1 MKAPVFDFTRALSV
15 AEAVALLADTARFTK
30 PLAGGQ
36 SLGPMLNLRVAFPE
50 HLIGV
55 RQIES
60 LRQAF
65 IDPANGDLVLGAAV
79 PHAQIEDGLIPDV
92 TQGLLAHVAANI
104 AYRAV
109 RNRGTV
115 GGSLAH
121 ADPAA
126 DWVNTMPLLG
136 ARMVAV
142 GLAGEREIDARTFMT
157 GPFTTAL
164 DEHELLVAVRV
175 PALGKNARWGYV
187 KFCRKPGEFAE
198 AVGGVLID
206 RARGIGR
213 LVMGATDGAPIVL
226 EEPAER
232 VRAAS
237 SDSAVAAHWTDAR
250 LSAAIDAAGIGHDPY
265 SAQLHLTMARRAI
278 AVALA

>member
-1 MKAPVFDFTRALSV
+1 MKAPAFDFTQAQSV
-15 AEAVALLADTARFTK
+15 PDAVALLADTARFTK

-55 RQIES
+55 RQIEA
-60 LRQAF
+60 LRHAF
-65 IDPANGDLVLGAAV
+65 IDPANGELVLGAAV
-79 PHAQIEDGLIPDV
+79 RHAQIEDGLIPDV
-92 TQGLLAHVAANI
+92 TRGLLAHVAANI

-136 ARMVAV
+136 ARIVVA
-142 GLAGEREIDARTFMT
+142 GPDGEREIDARTFMT

-164 DEHELLVAVRV
+164 DEPELLVAVRV
-175 PALGKNARWGYV
+175 PALSDAARWAYV

-206 RARGIGR
+206 RPRAVGR
-213 LVMGATDGAPIVL
+213 LLIGATDGAPVVL
-226 EEPAER
+226 EAPTELL
-232 VRAAS
+232 AAS
-237 SDSAVAAHWTDAR
+237 STDSQVAEHWTDDR
-250 LSAAIDAAGIGHDPY
+250 LRAAINAAGIGHDPY
-265 SAQLHLTMARRAI
+265 VAQLHLTMARRAI
-278 AVALA
+278 VAALA